1 MLTFKLISSKFIV
14 EKCIVMDPEKSYS
27 SLTWNNS
34 GNKADETKVTK
45 LLVVVNCNRK

>member
-1 MLTFKLISSKFIV
+1 MIDIRRQKLV
-14 EKCIVMDPEKSYS
+14 EKCIVMDPAKSYS

-45 LLVVVNCNRK
+45 LLVVVNSNIK